1 MFITRTKYEK
11 EIRKAERCG
20 FKKALEKSKI
30 ENSFDALNQNMW
42 NQFDKINTEFDKR
55 LLNIEEILECRIK
68 EIHNS
73 INETRRRV
81 GEIEDVIKQKTVK

>member
-1 MFITRTKYEK
+1 MKKKSEK
-11 EIRKAERCG
+11 RRSMDL
-20 FKKALEKSKI
+20 KKALEKRNIK
-30 ENSFDALNQNMW
+30 NSFDALNQNMW

-55 LLNIEEILECRIK
+55 LLNIDEILECRIK

-81 GEIEDVIKQKTVK
+81 GEIEEVIKQKTVK